1 MQLTTHTD
9 YALRLLLYLLSH
21 ETRNVSTREVA
32 EAYGISLNH
41 LTKVAKALT
50 KAGWLVTA
58 RGGGGGLQL
67 APHTADATV
76 GEIVRFSETTCSLA
90 ECFNPKANTCPL
102 IQVCRL
108 KTVLHRAQHAFFSV
122 LDAVSLRSI
131 AENRDELG
139 MVFAASR
146 GVA

>member
-9 YALRLLLYLLSH
+9 YALRLLLYLMSH
-21 ETRNVSTREVA
+21 DSRNVSTREVA

-41 LTKVAKALT
+41 LTKVAKSLT
-50 KAGWLVTA
+50 RGGWLVSA

-67 APHTADATV
+67 APHTTEATV
-76 GEIVRFSETTCSLA
+76 GEIVRFSETTCNLA
-90 ECFNPKANTCPL
+90 ECFNAKSNTCPI

-122 LDAVSLRSI
+122 LDAVPLREI
-131 AENRDELG
+131 AGNADDLAR
-139 MVFAASR
+139 VFAAR
-146 GVA
+146 GAKR